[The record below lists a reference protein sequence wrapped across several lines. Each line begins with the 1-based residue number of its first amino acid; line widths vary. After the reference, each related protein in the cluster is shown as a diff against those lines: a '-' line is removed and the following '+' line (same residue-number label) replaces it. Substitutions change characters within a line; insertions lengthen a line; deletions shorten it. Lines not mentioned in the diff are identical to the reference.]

1 MGGNARFK
9 KRTRALGLRTH
20 RGNLAWIFAL
30 KSKSL
35 NRCSV
40 VVPLEV
46 PRTEMVSLQLLVDL
60 HRNTG
65 IQKQLR
71 KPGQAPRETIGKE
84 LTKMAW
90 IWGFWVAWIWRGLFG
105 TGKKRAQKIHVK
117 STPISGTKS
126 APFFAEIRAQIRAA
140 KSKNPRRA
148 PALVPS
154 VLARSGVLSSRTERP
169 LANAVGLWRKGRM
182 N

>member
-1 MGGNARFK
+1 MV
-9 KRTRALGLRTH
+9 L
-20 RGNLAWIFAL
+20 
-30 KSKSL
+30 
-35 NRCSV
+35 
-40 VVPLEV
+40 PLEV

-71 KPGQAPRETIGKE
+71 KPGQAPRETIRKKVSENGVD
-84 LTKMAW
+84 LGILGGVDLAW
-90 IWGFWVAWIWRGLFG
+90 IFWNRE
-105 TGKKRAQKIHVK
+105 KRAQKIHAT
-117 STPISGTKS
+117 STPVSGTKS

-169 LANAVGLWRKGRM
+169 LANALSLWRKGGM

>member
-1 MGGNARFK
+1 MV
-9 KRTRALGLRTH
+9 L
-20 RGNLAWIFAL
+20 
-30 KSKSL
+30 
-35 NRCSV
+35 
-40 VVPLEV
+40 PLEV

-71 KPGQAPRETIGKE
+71 KPGQAPRETIGKKVFE
-84 LTKMAW
+84 NGVDLGILGGVDLAW
-90 IWGFWVAWIWRGLFG
+90 ISWD
-105 TGKKRAQKIHVK
+105 TEKRAQKIHAK
-117 STPISGTKS
+117 STPVSGTKS
-126 APFFAEIRAQIRAA
+126 ALFFAEIRAQIRAA

-154 VLARSGVLSSRTERP
+154 VLARSGVLSSWIERP
-169 LANAVGLWRKGRM
+169 LANALSLWRKGRM